1 MKKLISKAAL
11 HGRVRALARRLDRD
25 YRNRRPVL
33 VGILKGAF
41 VFLADLARQMT
52 VPLEIDFLSI
62 NSYNGRRSS
71 GIVRMTGDLS
81 RSIEGRDV
89 IVIEDIIDTGRTISY
104 ILDNLKT
111 RRPRSLSVCTL
122 LNKKA
127 DRIVDVPVRYVGFE
141 IPPVFVVGYGLDQN
155 DQYRNLDY
163 IGVIDA
169 E

>member
-1 MKKLISKAAL
+1 MKKLIGKAVL
-11 HGRVRALARRLDRD
+11 HSRVRALARQIDRD
-25 YRNRRPVL
+25 YRNRRPVM

-41 VFLADLARQMT
+41 MFLADLTRHMT
-52 VPLEIDFLSI
+52 VPVEIDFISI

-71 GIVRMTGDLS
+71 GIVRITGDLS
-81 RSIEGRDV
+81 RSIEDRDV

-111 RRPRSLSVCTL
+111 RRPRSLSVCAL
-122 LNKKA
+122 LDKSP
-127 DRIVDVPVRYVGFE
+127 DRIIDVPVNYVGFK
-141 IPPVFVVGYGLDQN
+141 IPSVFVVGYGLDQN